1 MERNSTF
8 SNSKQSFNRKLGWLA
23 LLIVIAASL
32 AVVMIPAMLIMPF
45 KPQTPRA
52 VELSYWLKSWSPI
65 VTALG
70 LIASLALAIWLWI
83 GKRSWWRR
91 SVLVLSMIPVLA
103 ATWFAR
109 QNHFEWMFNPL
120 SQTAFAKISEAGF
133 VGDKDMVMAVTING
147 ESVAYPVRQMGYHHV
162 VHDTVG
168 GVPIVA
174 TY

>member
-1 MERNSTF
+1 METF
-8 SNSKQSFNRKLGWLA
+8 STVSPQQKFNRKLAWLI
-23 LLIVIAASL
+23 LLVIIAISL

-65 VTALG
+65 VTALA
-70 LIASLALAIWLWI
+70 LIASLALAIWLWR

-91 SVLVLSMIPVLA
+91 SLLVLSMIPVLA

-120 SQTAFAKISEAGF
+120 KQTAFAKISEAGF

-147 ESVAYPVRQMGYHHV
+147 ESVAYPIRQMGYHHV